1 MESLLNSNRPLKEE
15 LKPMLLK
22 LSHKIE
28 REGIL
33 LNSVYE
39 ASIILIPKP
48 HKETTRKIKLKTNFL
63 KNLEIKLLNKLLAD
77 QIQQHIKKIIN
88 RDQVGFIQGMQVW
101 FNIWKTINV
110 ILYLNR
116 TQCTNYIIISIDV
129 EKIFDKTHH
138 AFMI

>member
-1 MESLLNSNRPLKEE
+1 
-15 LKPMLLK
+15 MLLK

>member
-33 LNSVYE
+33 LNSIYE